1 MAYTFEQAQERLTQT
16 FPDSGFELV
25 DFRGIAEKVT
35 IRCPKHGE
43 QTVANMSNL
52 LRSEKGCPACGT
64 ENRKQILVKR
74 HQTDKELLKSLRVLV
89 EENADAESFKEAAI
103 QYLGNKDKPKR
114 RRRKAAQPEVRVVH
128 DEALADRLVAERV
141 RLNFSRQEIADR
153 LAIEKPLLMAYE
165 TATELLP
172 SNLLAQLAGYGY
184 NINYIL
190 TGKKSSVVMDQP
202 LNSIAQS
209 LQGDNNS
216 QVGGDVTV
224 NHY

>member
-1 MAYTFEQAQERLTQT
+1 MAYTFEQAQEQLTQT

-43 QTVANMSNL
+43 QTVARLSNL
-52 LRSEKGCPACGT
+52 LRSEKGCPACGV
-64 ENRKQILVKR
+64 ENKKQATITRNKND
-74 HQTDKELLKSLRVLV
+74 QAFLKSLRVLV

-114 RRRKAAQPEVRVVH
+114 RRRKAAQPEIRVVH

-141 RLNFSRQEIADR
+141 RLDFSRQEIADR

-172 SNLLAQLAGYGY
+172 SNLLAQMAGYGY
-184 NINYIL
+184 NIDYIL
-190 TGKKSSVVMDQP
+190 TGKKSSVGVDQP
-202 LNSIAQS
+202 LSSVAQS
-209 LQGDNNS
+209 LQGDSNS
-216 QVGGDVTV
+216 QVGGDVTA